1 MGNAIQ
7 PLNSELI
14 YRIAAGEV
22 IDSVGAVVRELI
34 DNALDAAATRIS
46 ISLWTDIGKVEVAD
60 NGSGLTWANLQQAA
74 LPHTT
79 SKISTFEHL
88 NALHT
93 LGFRGEA
100 LHSLTQLGTL
110 EICSRA
116 ATAPSG
122 WQVFY
127 DAKGRVAQAEAI
139 AMAAGTT
146 VTVTHLFE
154 TWPSRQ
160 RIFTPVQQWLSSIQ
174 AMIGDYALC
183 HPQVTWQTYHNHRPW
198 FSLAP
203 GPTAKE
209 IGLQLIPKLTPDDLR
224 YTVFPIEILH
234 ENTDN
239 PTVSQATLEVLAGL
253 PDRYHRHRPDW
264 VRVAVN
270 GRRVSVNAHPS
281 AEFWGALEQS
291 ILNAFRQVLPRHRH
305 PFCWVHLKVSPDW
318 VDWNRTAAKS
328 HIYLHQLDTW
338 KHHISQSIHQLLNL
352 SPGSDPSG
360 TQMRQL
366 FKSAEAKGR
375 YALTP
380 SLNLSASL
388 PHTPEDE
395 PALSPDSRGMVLGSL
410 RAIAQLHQTYIV
422 AEHPAGLWLVEQHIA
437 HERVLYEQL
446 CQDWQLTP
454 LDPPLTLRHLTEA
467 QVQNLTHLGLPTE
480 PFGTDLWI
488 VRTAPQCLVLRSDC
502 LQALYELSHCTDPQ
516 PALVATACRSAIRNG
531 QTLSLQEMQTLLDQW
546 QQSQNPRT
554 CPHGRPI
561 YLRLDEQSLA
571 KFFRRHW
578 VIGKS
583 HGI

>member
-1 MGNAIQ
+1 MGNAIR
-7 PLNSELI
+7 PLNPELV

-22 IDSVGAVVRELI
+22 IDSIAAVVRELI
-34 DNALDAAATRIS
+34 DNALDADATRIS

-60 NGSGLTWANLQQAA
+60 NGIGLTWANLQQAA

-100 LHSLTQLGTL
+100 LHSLTQLGKL
-110 EICSRA
+110 EICSR
-116 ATAPSG
+116 TQSSPSG
-122 WQVFY
+122 WHIDY
-127 DAKGRVAQAEAI
+127 DAQGAVAQAEAI
-139 AMAAGTT
+139 AMALGTT

-160 RIFTPVQQWLSSIQ
+160 QGLTPNPQGLSSIQ

-183 HPQVTWQTYHNHRPW
+183 HPEVTWQAYHNHQPW
-198 FSLAP
+198 FNLAP
-203 GPTAKE
+203 GQSAKE
-209 IGLQLIPKLTPDDLR
+209 ISLQLLRKLTPDDLR
-224 YTVFPIEILH
+224 YAVFPIEVP
-234 ENTDN
+234 
-239 PTVSQATLEVLAGL
+239 PTNLDASITSKATLEILVGL

-270 GRRVSVNAHPS
+270 GRRVCVNAQPAS
-281 AEFWGALEQS
+281 ESWGALEQS

-305 PFCWVHLKVSPDW
+305 PFCWVHLKVPPEL
-318 VDWNRTAAKS
+318 VDWNRTASKS
-328 HIYLHQLDTW
+328 HIYLHHLDVW
-338 KHHISQSIHQLLNL
+338 KHQITQKIHQLLNL
-352 SPGSDPSG
+352 PTATEPSG
-360 TQMRQL
+360 AQMHQL

-375 YALTP
+375 YALAP
-380 SLNLSASL
+380 ALNLSESL
-388 PHTPEDE
+388 PHAEEDE
-395 PALSPDSRGMVLGSL
+395 IALSADSGELALGSL

-422 AEHPAGLWLVEQHIA
+422 AEHPSGLWLVEQHIA

-446 CQDWQLTP
+446 CQDWQLIPLETP
-454 LDPPLTLRHLTEA
+454 LNLRNLSEA
-467 QVQNLTHLGLPTE
+467 QVQNLGHLGLSPD
-480 PFGTDLWI
+480 PFGADLWI
-488 VRTAPQCLVLRSDC
+488 VRTAPRCLAQRFDC
-502 LQALYELSHCTDPQ
+502 LAALYELSHCIDAQ

-531 QTLSLQEMQTLLDQW
+531 QTLALSEMQTLLEQW
-546 QQSQNPRT
+546 QKTQNPRT

-561 YLRLDEQSLA
+561 YLRLEEQSLA